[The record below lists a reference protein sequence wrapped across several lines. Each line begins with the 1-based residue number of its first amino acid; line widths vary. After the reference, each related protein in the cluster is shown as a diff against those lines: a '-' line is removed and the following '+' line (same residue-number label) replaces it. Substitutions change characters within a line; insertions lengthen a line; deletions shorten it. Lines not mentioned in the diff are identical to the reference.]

1 MASNGII
8 NGTKFGVYAGSTLV
22 AFATSG
28 SISINHSARE
38 TSNKDS
44 LGWKEVM
51 EGQRDWEISV
61 EGMVA
66 FKALDGTAVGGLT
79 PDELYTTGIYDST
92 ASTFPYGRDELTIA
106 FESSETGDKKWS
118 GKAYMAS
125 LSMDAPNE
133 ESTTFSAS
141 FVGTSIL
148 TMATV

>member
-8 NGTKFGVYAGSTLV
+8 NGTKFGIYSGGTLV
-22 AFATSG
+22 AYATSG
-28 SISINHSARE
+28 SISMNHSARE

-61 EGMVA
+61 EGMTA
-66 FKALDGTAVGGLT
+66 FVDLSGSAVSGKTVDELFTDGYYDGTG
-79 PDELYTTGIYDST
+79 
-92 ASTFPYGRDELTIA
+92 TFPYGRDALTIS

-118 GKAYMAS
+118 GSAYMSS

-141 FVGTSIL
+141 FTGTSTL

>member
-1 MASNGII
+1 
-8 NGTKFGVYAGSTLV
+8 
-22 AFATSG
+22 
-28 SISINHSARE
+28 
-38 TSNKDS
+38 
-44 LGWKEVM
+44 M

-66 FKALDGTAVGGLT
+66 FLDLDGNAVGGKT
-79 PDELYTTGIYDST
+79 PDELYTDGIYDGT
-92 ASTFPYGRDELTIA
+92 GTFPYGRDALTIS

-125 LSMDAPNE
+125 LSLDAPNE

>member
-8 NGTKFGVYAGSTLV
+8 NGTKFGVYSGSTLV

-66 FKALDGTAVGGLT
+66 FKDLSGSAVAGLT
-79 PDELYTTGIYDST
+79 PDELYTDGIYDGT
-92 ASTFPYGRDELTIA
+92 GTFPYGRDALTIS

-118 GKAYMAS
+118 GSAYLAS
-125 LSMDAPNE
+125 LSLDAPNE

-148 TMATV
+148 TLATV